1 MASTPTTLVSVE
13 DYLARTEKPN
23 AEYEDGVIYPKPMR
37 TFSHSEL
44 EYTTTHLLREQGVI
58 ALPELT
64 MRVSTSPMKFLVP
77 DVAVV
82 RRIEGDYLT
91 EPAILCV
98 EILSPEQR
106 LGEMLAK
113 CELYHAWGVPYCWVI
128 DPGKRSAWEYHKNGE
143 PVKLAPNGT
152 LRAGEL
158 SVPLSSLFA
167 GLHE

>member
-13 DYLARTEKPN
+13 EYLARTEKPN
-23 AEYEDGVIYPKPMR
+23 AEYDDGVVYLKPMPTGR
-37 TFSHSEL
+37 HSVIQKKSL
-44 EYTTTHLLREQGVI
+44 IALDNQGVI

-64 MRVSTSPMKFLVP
+64 VRVSTRPMKFLVP

-82 RRIEGDYLT
+82 REIPLDYAT
-91 EPAILCV
+91 EPAILCI

-113 CELYHAWGVPYCWVI
+113 CEHYHAWGVPFCWVV
-128 DPGKRSAWEYHKNGE
+128 DPAKRSAWEYHGAGE
-143 PVKLAPNGT
+143 PAKLSSTGT

-158 SVPLSSLFA
+158 NLPLSELFA
-167 GLHE
+167 GLPE